1 MPSRKA
7 EQPMPYCVVPYPTA
21 YGPVGAYSPVAYSPV
36 AYTSTGTYPQVVPST
51 TGAYPQVVPSAG
63 AYPQVV
69 PPTPY
74 GRYASPVH
82 SKPRKD
88 SGDYAVKHLKGGCCA
103 CCNTYLCCRSC
114 DRPHGSCA
122 GCNACGCYDRPRK
135 VITRKESLL
144 SINKKSRCC

>member
-1 MPSRKA
+1 MPSKKP
-7 EQPMPYCVVPYPTA
+7 EKPMPAYCVVPYPTA
-21 YGPVGAYSPVAYSPV
+21 YGPVGAYSPVAFSPV
-36 AYTSTGTYPQVVPST
+36 AYPS
-51 TGAYPQVVPSAG
+51 TGAYPQVVP
-63 AYPQVV
+63 
-69 PPTPY
+69 TPY
-74 GRYASPVH
+74 GAYASPLS

-103 CCNTYLCCRSC
+103 CCNSYLCCRSC
-114 DRPHGSCA
+114 DRPHGRCA